1 VLHSP
6 SSPFAAALTAEV
18 CWAGAGA
25 SCFVLC
31 FCVVSLFVFCFFVR
45 FCSVCVPLR
54 SFSSVRFCGG
64 AFVSFFLFVF
74 ASAFPLF
81 LCYCVVLVVLRRL
94 LSKYTAN
101 PPSLLLCFDFPS
113 VCFGFVIFILWFR
126 FLFSVFIQLFPSCF
140 FCFFYLFCFP
150 FRSLLGWLFC
160 VCVRGF
166 DVGVQI
172 FGDTITMVWCF

>member
-6 SSPFAAALTAEV
+6 SSPFAAALTADV
-18 CWAGAGA
+18 CRTGAGA

-74 ASAFPLF
+74 ASVFPLF

-113 VCFGFVIFILWFR
+113 VCFGFVIFMLWFR
-126 FLFSVFIQLFPSCF
+126 FVFFSCVHSVVSILFLL
-140 FCFFYLFCFP
+140 FCFFVIYFISLFD
-150 FRSLLGWLFC
+150 LF
-160 VCVRGF
+160 
-166 DVGVQI
+166 
-172 FGDTITMVWCF
+172 

>member
-18 CWAGAGA
+18 CRTGAGA

-94 LSKYTAN
+94 LSMYTAN

-126 FLFSVFIQLFPSCF
+126 FFCFLCSFSCFHLVSFVFILSILFPFSISSGLVVLCL
-140 FCFFYLFCFP
+140 CA
-150 FRSLLGWLFC
+150 
-160 VCVRGF
+160 
-166 DVGVQI
+166 GV
-172 FGDTITMVWCF
+172 